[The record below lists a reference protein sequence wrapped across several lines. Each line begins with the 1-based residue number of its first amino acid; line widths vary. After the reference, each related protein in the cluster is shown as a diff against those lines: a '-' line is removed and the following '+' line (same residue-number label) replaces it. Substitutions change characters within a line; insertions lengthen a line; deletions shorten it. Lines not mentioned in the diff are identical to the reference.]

1 MKKIFLILMVVLTCS
16 ISYGKGIER
25 VSATYEYISDNPNET
40 PEEAERM
47 AFEKAREKALE
58 NQFGIDVNRIN
69 TTYISNKTGENNDVL
84 EMFSL
89 GGSSVRGEWI
99 ETIEETV
106 IEKRFE
112 QGFWI
117 VKVRVEGKARSVETE
132 PIDIAYYFVNDI
144 DDRSNRDV
152 FYDEDD
158 IFLKFSSPVN
168 GSLCVYLID
177 TEENAYCLLPYS
189 AETTGCQQVEA
200 NREYVF
206 FSQDYDHSA
215 DEYVLGTEKSV
226 EYNAF
231 YIVFSPNK
239 FTKARDFGGKKNW
252 KNQPLP
258 RVLPYADFLKWLSRN
273 QIKDKKMVVKTS
285 VIAIRK

>member
-1 MKKIFLILMVVLTCS
+1 MLTCS
-16 ISYGKGIER
+16 ISYAKGIER

-144 DDRSNRDV
+144 DDRFNRDV

-189 AETTGCQQVEA
+189 TMTTGCQQIEA

-215 DEYVLGTEKSV
+215 DEYVYPSSIPVKCIELDKIYVSATIAGKELGIDNSTITKCCKGRKYFKTAGKLPDGTKLHW
-226 EYNAF
+226 EYVN
-231 YIVFSPNK
+231 
-239 FTKARDFGGKKNW
+239 
-252 KNQPLP
+252 
-258 RVLPYADFLKWLSRN
+258 
-273 QIKDKKMVVKTS
+273 
-285 VIAIRK
+285 